1 MRGIHE
7 YFCTILLFTAFVFT
21 FSSGSC
27 ADPALAREQAP
38 PAKAGVRAWEGTV
51 TIPTYGWSE
60 DVNPKL
66 WAIESEVK
74 FSTTVKG
81 SIVYPYT
88 MQDDLSRARADRTYK
103 ALFLEN
109 EYLKVTCLPEL
120 GGRLHSVFDKTEGKE
135 MFHLNDVI
143 KPGMIA
149 MRGAWISGGVEWNA
163 GPQGHTV
170 AILSPVDVI
179 LGKGPDG
186 SAYLEI
192 NNLEKSQRT
201 QWTVRVTLHPGKAYL
216 DERIRIFNPV
226 DAMSPYYFWNC
237 TAFPNKPGTRFIYPM
252 TLGTDHAGI
261 KFFNWPI
268 DKGKDLTWLKN
279 YVTSSSVF
287 SVNCVFDFF
296 GAYDV
301 DADRGIVQTADH
313 HELSGKKA
321 WTWGTWDFGL
331 VSQQN
336 LTDNDGPYIEVQSG
350 PLPTQSDY
358 GMLMPRQEVSWQ
370 EYWYP
375 VHGLGDGFEYATK
388 DIAVRTERAD
398 GGASPT
404 LRLRILATGEF
415 PGAVCTVTQG
425 RRELLAQTVDLT
437 PEDPQVVTLRPAAR
451 SAVDVTIK
459 AKDGAIIASFTTP
472 LPIPEETPPEPSK
485 LMTKPDEQLTLEEK
499 FLRGRK
505 HDLGTNRPKA
515 REYYEEA
522 LADDPRYSPALRGLA
537 ILDIESGLYE
547 KAAERLK
554 IALSKDDADGLSWY
568 FLGVCY
574 SRLDNENEM
583 LTCAYKAARCVG
595 TGSLGYDLAG
605 RAYMRLEEYSKAV
618 SAFQKAG
625 RNSQADT
632 MTKNHLLLAL
642 HASGDREA
650 AFKLA
655 RQRVAQNPTDLIP
668 RALLALRGK
677 KQMDRFARDARAFVG
692 EDDFQM
698 LEASLVFAELGLA
711 NRAERLLRAVCVD
724 AVPDD
729 ERSPLPFY
737 YLAYFASEQKKQA
750 RAKAYLNQASQTHKD
765 FVFPSRP
772 EAVEVFGHAIQK
784 SPDDA
789 YAHLHLGNLYA
800 HLGRVDEAVGHWR
813 KAVNLD
819 SSLSVALRNLGLH
832 AWAVEGDLP
841 KAERLYRKAITAR
854 PKDQTLYRDLADVL
868 LAAGKRPEAIKV
880 MESTPFETLR
890 RADIIIM
897 LAQVYLDEK
906 KYTDAIDLLE
916 STPYFVNWE
925 GQTITWDIFHKAH
938 VERGRQRYDNKKFA
952 AALDDFEAALTYPE
966 NIGVGRSNKP
976 AEARAQYWRGKA
988 LQALGREVDSRA
1000 AWKQGADGHKGSREQ
1015 NDYRELCEK
1024 QLK

>member
-1 MRGIHE
+1 
-7 YFCTILLFTAFVFT
+7 
-21 FSSGSC
+21 
-27 ADPALAREQAP
+27 
-38 PAKAGVRAWEGTV
+38 
-51 TIPTYGWSE
+51 
-60 DVNPKL
+60 
-66 WAIESEVK
+66 
-74 FSTTVKG
+74 
-81 SIVYPYT
+81 
-88 MQDDLSRARADRTYK
+88 
-103 ALFLEN
+103 
-109 EYLKVTCLPEL
+109 
-120 GGRLHSVFDKTEGKE
+120 

-149 MRGAWISGGVEWNA
+149 MRGAWIGGGVEWNA

-170 AILSPVDVI
+170 TILSPVDAI

-216 DERIRIFNPV
+216 DERIRIFNPI

-237 TAFPNKPGTRFIYPM
+237 TAFPNRDGTRFIYPM
-252 TLGTDHAGI
+252 TLGTDHART
-261 KFFNWPI
+261 KFFNWPVHE
-268 DKGKDLTWLKN
+268 GKDLTWLKN
-279 YVTSSSVF
+279 YETYASVF
-287 SVNCVFDFF
+287 SVDCVFDFF

-313 HELSGKKA
+313 YELSGKKA

-388 DIAVRTERAD
+388 DIAVQTERAD

-404 LRLRILATGEF
+404 LRLRILATGKF

-425 RRELLAQTVDLT
+425 GRELLAKTVDLT
-437 PEDPQVVTLRPAAR
+437 PEDPQVVTLRLAAR

-522 LADDPRYSPALRGLA
+522 LADDARYSPVLRGLA
-537 ILDIESGLYE
+537 ILDVEAGLYE
-547 KAAERLK
+547 KAAERLRV
-554 IALSKDDADGLSWY
+554 AVSKDDTDGLSWY
-568 FLGVCY
+568 FLGV
-574 SRLDNENEM
+574 SHLRMGSESETLR
-583 LTCAYKAARCVG
+583 CAYKAARCVG

-605 RAYMRLEEYSKAV
+605 RAYMRLGEYSKAV
-618 SAFQKAG
+618 SVFQKAG
-625 RNSQADT
+625 RNNQTDT
-632 MTKNHLLLAL
+632 RTKNHLLLAL
-642 HASGDREA
+642 HASGDKETA
-650 AFKLA
+650 YKSA
-655 RQRVAQNPTDLIP
+655 RQRVSRNPTDLVP

-698 LEASLVFAELGLA
+698 LEASLVFAELGLT
-711 NRAERLLRAVCVD
+711 NRAERLLRAVCVG

-729 ERSPLPFY
+729 ERSPLPLY
-737 YLAYFASEQKKQA
+737 YLAYFASQQKKQDRA
-750 RAKAYLNQASQTHKD
+750 RAYLNQASEAHKD

-772 EAVEVFGHAIQK
+772 EAVEVFRYALSK
-784 SPDDA
+784 NPDDA

-813 KAVNLD
+813 RAANLD
-819 SSLSVALRNLGLH
+819 SSLSIALRNLSLH
-832 AWAVEGDLP
+832 AWSAEKDLP
-841 KAERLYRKAITAR
+841 KAERLYRKAIAAR

-880 MESTPFETLR
+880 MESTPFETIR

-897 LAQVYLDEK
+897 LAHAYFDEK
-906 KYTDAIDLLE
+906 MYADAIDLLE

-938 VERGRQRYDNKKFA
+938 VERGLQRYEAKRFT
-952 AALDDFEAALTYPE
+952 AALEDFEAALTYPD

-976 AEARAQYWRGKA
+976 QEARAQYWRGKA
-988 LQALGREVDSRA
+988 LQALGRQADARP
-1000 AWKQGADGHKGSREQ
+1000 AWKEGAAGHKGSGQQ
-1015 NDYRELCEK
+1015 NEYIERCLKEL
-1024 QLK
+1024 Q